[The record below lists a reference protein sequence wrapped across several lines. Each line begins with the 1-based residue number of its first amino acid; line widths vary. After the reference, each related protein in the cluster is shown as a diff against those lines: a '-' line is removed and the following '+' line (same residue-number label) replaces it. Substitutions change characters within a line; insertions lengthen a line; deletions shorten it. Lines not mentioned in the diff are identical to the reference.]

1 MPVPVDEDEASTQ
14 SSFVDQPTRPT
25 LLRVSSSASIFPN
38 SRKDNDNGFEN
49 SSRMLERHRLQVL
62 ARIAALVL
70 DEARDR
76 EPGR

>member
-49 SSRMLERHRLQVL
+49 SSRMLSGKRNATGFRYL
-62 ARIAALVL
+62 
-70 DEARDR
+70 
-76 EPGR
+76 PGRGSWQTLTAPNP